1 MWWAKYGSTTEFV
14 LRVGGGDWSSSP
26 LCSLTLVLASRLAT
40 VAGRLLDDVELEE
53 GEGCGFEEDIACSMG
68 EEIPGGSPIVVEEV
82 GDIPLYAGP
91 RLEGTKVAC
100 LPKRSEFPP
109 RTHSSVSAP
118 PGVLS
123 SQLGLVYLVLS
134 ALSSIT
140 LSAICNQRPNT

>member
-68 EEIPGGSPIVVEEV
+68 EEIPGGSPIGDSPSHTNVLEWWAAGGSFIV
-82 GDIPLYAGP
+82 GTLISGSKGGVGHSDCADTAPVPGGL
-91 RLEGTKVAC
+91 
-100 LPKRSEFPP
+100 SPP
-109 RTHSSVSAP
+109 IYSTPST
-118 PGVLS
+118 
-123 SQLGLVYLVLS
+123 QW
-134 ALSSIT
+134 
-140 LSAICNQRPNT
+140 